1 MVYYYAAKIPRTGGV
16 NFLRVLRGG
25 SPPDTHAQPEL
36 DLENDLLSSTDENEE
51 QQRYPSRGS
60 LDEDEIVKRTR
71 EALGTY
77 QHHTP
82 NEAEAIELQQLTGHG
97 LLNESNVEAMIA
109 GIISASSMLEQFRNG
124 KCNSMSI

>member
-25 SPPDTHAQPEL
+25 SPPDTHAQPEF
-36 DLENDLLSSTDENEE
+36 DLENVLLSSTDENEE

-60 LDEDEIVKRTR
+60 LDEDEIVYR
-71 EALGTY
+71 
-77 QHHTP
+77 TP

-124 KCNSMSI
+124 K